1 MFACCLFDACRFVP
15 EDFWFLEL
23 TLRIPT
29 NNDGNDN
36 NFDSINH
43 SNQGGN
49 ANRPISFT
57 WKRQR
62 LFDRTFTLNL
72 YESCIDDGTAV
83 VTNLSGR
90 EKRKWRP
97 VPLATVELQKRASR
111 YLRIGSEAL
120 MTAAEALYNE
130 GKFLQKCVL
139 LVCLSLPSSPHYNI

>member
-1 MFACCLFDACRFVP
+1 
-15 EDFWFLEL
+15 
-23 TLRIPT
+23 LRIPT
-29 NNDGNDN
+29 NNDDNDN
-36 NFDSINH
+36 NFDSINRP
-43 SNQGGN
+43 NQGGNNNNNNN

-97 VPLATVELQKRASR
+97 VPLATVELQKRASQ

-130 GKFLQKCVL
+130 G
-139 LVCLSLPSSPHYNI
+139 